1 METSPAKTK
10 ADAMLHEMS
19 GDIQPSDLH
28 VQELLKDYKAGVE
41 AAGID
46 WKGTMPYEVAAY
58 LIEEGWRKVER
69 R

>member
-1 METSPAKTK
+1 METPPAKFK
-10 ADAMLHEMS
+10 VDAMLRELS
-19 GDIQPSDLH
+19 GDIPPSDLC

-58 LIEEGWRKVER
+58 LIEKGWRKEER